1 MNPLDILIAVILTYC
16 LTMGFFRGLFREL
29 SAIAGVLA
37 GFYAAYTY
45 YRYLATYLS
54 QWISDAGYLNIL
66 SFLLIFMSIF
76 ILIGILGAIIKYLLK
91 LITFGWLDRVAGGMF
106 GLAKG
111 ILIVSVL
118 LMIFTAF
125 LPKGAPII
133 RNSLFSPR
141 VILLSEKMS
150 ELVPQD
156 MRRSFAAKIE
166 YFKKAWKPKS

>member
-1 MNPLDILIAVILTYC
+1 MNPLDILIVVILTYC

-45 YRYLATYLS
+45 YRYLASYLS

-66 SFLLIFMSIF
+66 SFLIIFMSIF

-91 LITFGWLDRVAGGMF
+91 LITFGWLDRVAGGIF

-141 VILLSEKMS
+141 VILLSEKMA
-150 ELVPQD
+150 EVVPQD
-156 MRRSFAAKIE
+156 MRRSFASKIE